1 MALNLIETV
10 SSFLKSN
17 PDNQFTARQISEWIY
32 KTYPEECRQKQER
45 SKAEVIPLDTESGLL
60 QQLVAEIGSQNQR
73 LQKKYPQIKTTEGRP
88 RKYYFTSK
96 TEQDELNAA
105 ETSDTLAIVTPEVTT
120 QLSEHSLYPL
130 LSEYL
135 LKELGVYSKRI
146 DEKRS
151 SNTRGV
157 NGNKWLYP
165 DLVGM
170 ENLSEDWHEEIKN
183 CVKQYADRKT
193 KLWSFE
199 VKRVINS
206 TNVREVFFQTVSN
219 STWANL
225 GYLVAAQITG
235 KDIMKELRMLSS
247 LHGIGIIRFDAENPS
262 ESEVLIPARE
272 RSEVDWNSASRLAHE
287 NRDFLNYVKLV
298 RQFYQTNDPREKDWD
313 YYTE

>member
-1 MALNLIETV
+1 MALNLVETV
-10 SSFLKSN
+10 SKFLKARPN
-17 PDNQFTARQISEWIY
+17 NQFTARQISEWIY
-32 KTYPEECRQKQER
+32 ENYPEECRQKQER
-45 SKAEVIPLDTESGLL
+45 SKAEVVPLNTESGLL

-73 LQKKYPQIKTTEGRP
+73 IQKKYPQIKTTEGRA
-88 RKYYFTSK
+88 RKYYFTTKS
-96 TEQDELNAA
+96 EQDEVNASEIK
-105 ETSDTLAIVTPEVTT
+105 ETLTIITPQVSK

-151 SNTRGV
+151 SNIIHGA

-170 ENLSEDWHEEIKN
+170 ENLSNDWAEEIKS

-199 VKRVINS
+199 VKTFINRS
-206 TNVREVFFQTVSN
+206 NVREVFFQTVSN

-235 KDIMKELRMLSS
+235 KR
-247 LHGIGIIRFDAENPS
+247 HH
-262 ESEVLIPARE
+262 E
-272 RSEVDWNSASRLAHE
+272 RVA
-287 NRDFLNYVKLV
+287 YVV
-298 RQFYQTNDPREKDWD
+298 
-313 YYTE
+313 